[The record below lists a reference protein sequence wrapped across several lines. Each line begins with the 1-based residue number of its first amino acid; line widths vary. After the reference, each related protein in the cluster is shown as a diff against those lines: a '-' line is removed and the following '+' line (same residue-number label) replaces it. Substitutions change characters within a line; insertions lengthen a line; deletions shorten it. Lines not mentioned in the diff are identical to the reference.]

1 MFTFDTIF
9 LCHYGTQYAEGEIG
23 ILFFSFEFEKT
34 FISPHSVYIIYSYR
48 QLSKNNGGSNILD
61 GYVNKSDRMCTDLR
75 AYGDRFKS
83 SGRLSMPYVP

>member
-1 MFTFDTIF
+1 MV
-9 LCHYGTQYAEGEIG
+9 HSMPKEKSESY
-23 ILFFSFEFEKT
+23 FFPLSLKKT
-34 FISPHSVYIIYSYR
+34 FISPHSAYIIYSYR

-83 SGRLSMPYVP
+83 SGQLSMPYVPVTLARV